1 MLKRA
6 LVYNMRAEIRR
17 HSITF
22 FTPAGL
28 FKIFTTMCVCACN
41 CESVIVWIWGYC
53 VDFGIQINF
62 SKWVTFQIWNSQIMR
77 INYICAFMCI
87 LYTCTYMYI
96 YTLYTFDF

>member
-28 FKIFTTMCVCACN
+28 FKIFTTMCMCACN

-62 SKWVTFQIWNSQIMR
+62 SKWVTSNMELS
-77 INYICAFMCI
+77 NNEDKLYMCI
-87 LYTCTYMYI
+87 YVYTIYMHIHVYLYI
-96 YTLYTFDF
+96 IHI